1 MTLETQHSLLQSE
14 LTVSQDELTTA
25 REDARHYSEQAVET
39 QEIYERELVNHGKSM
54 ESLCTVREQVCGL
67 CVCCEGVCTIGVCV
81 CTTGCHVDCV
91 YICCEG
97 VCTTGGHVDCVY
109 VVRVCVCVCVCVCVY
124 HGRPCGLCVCC
135 EGVCVYHMGI
145 RAHHMSGYMVLQGN
159 GTRKEWNGVLLNR
172 IGYGESSISHTS

>member
-81 CTTGCHVDCV
+81 CTKGCHVDCV

-97 VCTTGGHVDCVY
+97 VFTTGGHVDCVY
-109 VVRVCVCVCVCVCVY
+109 VVRVCVCTTWGFMLTACLNTWSCKGMGL
-124 HGRPCGLCVCC
+124 GRNGMGYYGTELAMGNPLFPTPA
-135 EGVCVYHMGI
+135 EGSPGVPGDGEVGI
-145 RAHHMSGYMVLQGN
+145 P
-159 GTRKEWNGVLLNR
+159 
-172 IGYGESSISHTS
+172 